1 MLKKTKRQR
10 SQRIVNG
17 GDWEENGEKGREM
30 ELLGWWLML
39 VGTLRLA
46 SVWFGFVDIWAL
58 RLAVFSK
65 TTMTEVH
72 GRTFGVWTL
81 LTCTLCYLCAFNLHD
96 RPLYLA
102 TILSFVYAFGHFL
115 TEFLIYQTMEIKNL
129 VTVGIFAGTSI
140 VWMLLQWNAHQQVK
154 TKNS

>member
-1 MLKKTKRQR
+1 
-10 SQRIVNG
+10 
-17 GDWEENGEKGREM
+17 M

-102 TILSFVYAFGHFL
+102 TLLSFFYAFGHFL

-154 TKNS
+154 TKSP